1 MPIMIHYDNQAMV
14 QQVKTEEMIYSVHI
28 RHLDLRKDFVRD
40 YISQKVINV
49 KYICTKNQSTNVLM
63 KALYVPQI
71 KHLINIINLERLD

>member
-1 MPIMIHYDNQAMV
+1 M
-14 QQVKTEEMIYSVHI
+14 TYSART

-49 KYICTKNQSTNVLM
+49 KHIRTKNQSTNVLT

>member
-1 MPIMIHYDNQAMV
+1 
-14 QQVKTEEMIYSVHI
+14 MIYSVRT

-49 KYICTKNQSTNVLM
+49 KYIRTKNQSTNVLI